1 MYIYSARGRVIY
13 ASKLLLIGSAAFARG
28 RRMLAATAD
37 QRLYGR
43 GDAFLL
49 RGDAMP
55 WACVCLSVCHK
66 SEFY

>member
-1 MYIYSARGRVIY
+1 MYIYSARGRVVY

-49 RGDAMP
+49 RDAMH
-55 WACVCLSVCHK
+55 AR
-66 SEFY
+66 Y